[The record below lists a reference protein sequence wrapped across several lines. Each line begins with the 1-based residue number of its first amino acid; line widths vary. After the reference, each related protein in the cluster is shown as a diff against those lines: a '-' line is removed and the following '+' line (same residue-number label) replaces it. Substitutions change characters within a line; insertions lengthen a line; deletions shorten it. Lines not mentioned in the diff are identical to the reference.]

1 MEQHELILIGG
12 GSGEPQHLLPAA
24 KEALESADFVFSSK
38 RFFALV
44 PAEKL
49 VEADRISQWL
59 EQIPVLSCCPVTRC
73 CIAFAVLLSRN
84 IRNGV
89 HASFPA
95 LVLFKCWGAH
105 LD

>member
-59 EQIPVLSCCPVTRC
+59 EQIPVLLQRGTV
-73 CIAFAVLLSRN
+73 AVLLS
-84 IRNGV
+84 
-89 HASFPA
+89 
-95 LVLFKCWGAH
+95 GAQRKNVTGCCVTV
-105 LD
+105 